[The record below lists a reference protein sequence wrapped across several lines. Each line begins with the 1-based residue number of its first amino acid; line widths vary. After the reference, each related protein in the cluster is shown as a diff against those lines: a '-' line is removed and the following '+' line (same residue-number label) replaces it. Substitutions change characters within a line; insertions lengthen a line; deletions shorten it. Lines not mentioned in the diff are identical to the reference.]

1 MKDIHYKFMSHI
13 ERRCNQTFLIRS
25 CPPLIIWPVVEEVG
39 LHAKPYNYKTF
50 PQALLECMYISWF
63 YGLDRLDDELEQ
75 RSGLTMNEFWY
86 LMILIYDNTR
96 YFSDIN

>member
-1 MKDIHYKFMSHI
+1 MRDIHYKFMSHN
-13 ERRCNQTFLIRS
+13 ERRCNR
-25 CPPLIIWPVVEEVG
+25 
-39 LHAKPYNYKTF
+39 AF

-86 LMILIYDNTR
+86 LMILINDNTR
-96 YFSDIN
+96 YFATSIN